1 MYFVYCKHT
10 HTRSWRCASMAI
22 LRLPNDYFFFFFLRH
37 FFIMSW
43 ICTSGYL
50 RRKRG
55 RKKEK
60 KKKSN
65 KNSLV
70 CCLIKTL
77 YNIQHWPEHW
87 SIYLVNISSVLQDTV
102 CACWESSGRNKIN
115 QLSTTA
121 YLYLQSALPFP
132 PLFAVCVSLSR
143 CMLGEWWATV
153 VLSLSIHRGE
163 G

>member
-1 MYFVYCKHT
+1 VCVLCILQTHT
-10 HTRSWRCASMAI
+10 HTQLAV
-22 LRLPNDYFFFFFLRH
+22 RLYGHPEITERLLLLLLSPPFLH
-37 FFIMSW
+37 HVVNMYKW
-43 ICTSGYL
+43 L
-50 RRKRG
+50 LEKKKRKEKR
-55 RKKEK
+55 K

-87 SIYLVNISSVLQDTV
+87 SIYLVNISSVLPDTV

-143 CMLGEWWATV
+143 CMLGE
-153 VLSLSIHRGE
+153 
-163 G
+163 